1 MICICMHG
9 SSSWKRAL
17 DDCSR
22 FGQDGW
28 NNVVQ
33 MLGDVRGQGEGYYE
47 NILQHFTEVVIIERH
62 VSVNHPVNAAM
73 ELIF

>member
-1 MICICMHG
+1 MTAVPG
-9 SSSWKRAL
+9 NGLS

-33 MLGDVRGQGEGYYE
+33 MLGDVRGQGEGSYE

-62 VSVNHPVNAAM
+62 VSVAHPVNAAM